1 MRYLMM
7 MILAM
12 IVASCSSTYQV
23 KQESSGNNEML
34 EEVPKWFVMKPTSD
48 NFLYGAGVA
57 TSPDL
62 NLAIKKANLIAKAE
76 IADVING
83 EMNER
88 ATYFSTEVG
97 RDKNKRTVQEFDRT
111 IVNVISKTAVTGYE
125 VAEQDIYTTAY
136 DEYRVYLLLKF
147 SYDVNATKN
156 IIFYPIK
163 NKYLN
168 QSLVSTILQTI
179 GMSKNYPNTINLLN
193 FYICRDKIIS
203 LHLNY

>member
-1 MRYLMM
+1 MM

-12 IVASCSSTYQV
+12 FVASCSSTYQV

-136 DEYRVYLLLKF
+136 DEYRVYLLLKY
-147 SYDVNATKN
+147 SYDDQ
-156 IIFYPIK
+156 
-163 NKYLN
+163 NKLW
-168 QSLVSTILQTI
+168 
-179 GMSKNYPNTINLLN
+179 
-193 FYICRDKIIS
+193 DKILDDSIS
-203 LHLNY
+203 QFNTNSIKDANIDMIDQEYIDTYNKIIQQEELN

>member
-12 IVASCSSTYQV
+12 ILASCSSTYKV

-62 NLAIKKANLIAKAE
+62 NLAIKKANLLAKAE

-111 IVNVISKTAVTGYE
+111 IVNVIKKTAVVGYE

-147 SYDVNATKN
+147 SYDDQNKLWNKILDDSISQFNTDSIRDKN
-156 IIFYPIK
+156 IDMID
-163 NKYLN
+163 
-168 QSLVSTILQTI
+168 QE
-179 GMSKNYPNTINLLN
+179 
-193 FYICRDKIIS
+193 YIDTYNKIIQQEE
-203 LHLNY
+203 LN

>member
-1 MRYLMM
+1 MM

-12 IVASCSSTYQV
+12 FVASCSSTYQV

-111 IVNVISKTAVTGYE
+111 IVNVIKKTAVVGYE

-147 SYDVNATKN
+147 SYDDQNKLWNKILDDSISQFNTDSIRDKN
-156 IIFYPIK
+156 IDMID
-163 NKYLN
+163 
-168 QSLVSTILQTI
+168 QE
-179 GMSKNYPNTINLLN
+179 
-193 FYICRDKIIS
+193 YIDRYNKIIQQEE
-203 LHLNY
+203 LN

>member
-1 MRYLMM
+1 MM

-147 SYDVNATKN
+147 SYDDQNKLWDKILDDSISQFNTDSIKDKN
-156 IIFYPIK
+156 IDMID
-163 NKYLN
+163 
-168 QSLVSTILQTI
+168 QE
-179 GMSKNYPNTINLLN
+179 
-193 FYICRDKIIS
+193 YIDTYNKIIQKEE
-203 LHLNY
+203 LN

>member
-12 IVASCSSTYQV
+12 FVASCSSTYQV

-111 IVNVISKTAVTGYE
+111 IVNVIKKTAVVGYE

-147 SYDVNATKN
+147 SYDDQNKLWNKILDDSISQFNTDSIRDKN
-156 IIFYPIK
+156 IDMID
-163 NKYLN
+163 
-168 QSLVSTILQTI
+168 QE
-179 GMSKNYPNTINLLN
+179 
-193 FYICRDKIIS
+193 YIDRYNKIIQQEE
-203 LHLNY
+203 LN

>member
-62 NLAIKKANLIAKAE
+62 NLAIKKANLIAKSE

-111 IVNVISKTAVTGYE
+111 IVNVISKTAVVGYE

-136 DEYRVYLLLKF
+136 DEYRVYILLKF
-147 SYDVNATKN
+147 SYDDQ
-156 IIFYPIK
+156 
-163 NKYLN
+163 NKLW
-168 QSLVSTILQTI
+168 
-179 GMSKNYPNTINLLN
+179 
-193 FYICRDKIIS
+193 DKILDDSIS
-203 LHLNY
+203 QFNTDSIKDANIDMIDQEYIDTYNKIIQKEELN

>member
-136 DEYRVYLLLKF
+136 DEYRVYLLLKY
-147 SYDVNATKN
+147 SYDDQNKLWDKILDDSISQFNTDSIKDKN
-156 IIFYPIK
+156 IDMID
-163 NKYLN
+163 
-168 QSLVSTILQTI
+168 QE
-179 GMSKNYPNTINLLN
+179 
-193 FYICRDKIIS
+193 YIDTYNKIIQKEE
-203 LHLNY
+203 LN

>member
-7 MILAM
+7 MILA
-12 IVASCSSTYQV
+12 IFVVSCSSTYQV

-62 NLAIKKANLIAKAE
+62 NLAIKKANLLAKAE

-88 ATYFSTEVG
+88 ATFFSTEVG

-111 IVNVISKTAVTGYE
+111 IVNVISKTAVVGYE

-136 DEYRVYLLLKF
+136 DEYRVYILLKF
-147 SYDVNATKN
+147 SYDDQ
-156 IIFYPIK
+156 
-163 NKYLN
+163 NKLW
-168 QSLVSTILQTI
+168 
-179 GMSKNYPNTINLLN
+179 
-193 FYICRDKIIS
+193 DKILDDSIS
-203 LHLNY
+203 QFNTDSIKDANIDMIDQEYIDTYNKIIQKEELN

>member
-12 IVASCSSTYQV
+12 FVASCSSTYQV

-111 IVNVISKTAVTGYE
+111 IVNVIAKTAVVGYE

-136 DEYRVYLLLKF
+136 DEYRVYILLKF
-147 SYDVNATKN
+147 SYDDQNKLWNKILDDSISQFNTDSIRDKN
-156 IIFYPIK
+156 IDMID
-163 NKYLN
+163 
-168 QSLVSTILQTI
+168 QE
-179 GMSKNYPNTINLLN
+179 
-193 FYICRDKIIS
+193 YIDTYNKIIQQEE
-203 LHLNY
+203 LN

>member
-12 IVASCSSTYQV
+12 FVASCSSTYQV

-62 NLAIKKANLIAKAE
+62 NLAIKKANLLAKAE

-111 IVNVISKTAVTGYE
+111 IVNVIAKTAVVGYE

-136 DEYRVYLLLKF
+136 DEYRVYILLKF
-147 SYDVNATKN
+147 SYDDQNKLWNKILDDSISQFNTDSIRDKN
-156 IIFYPIK
+156 IDMID
-163 NKYLN
+163 
-168 QSLVSTILQTI
+168 QE
-179 GMSKNYPNTINLLN
+179 
-193 FYICRDKIIS
+193 YIDTYNKIIQQEE
-203 LHLNY
+203 LN

>member
-136 DEYRVYLLLKF
+136 DEYRVYLLLKY
-147 SYDVNATKN
+147 SYGDQ
-156 IIFYPIK
+156 
-163 NKYLN
+163 NKLW
-168 QSLVSTILQTI
+168 
-179 GMSKNYPNTINLLN
+179 
-193 FYICRDKIIS
+193 DKILDDSIS
-203 LHLNY
+203 QFNTNSIKDANIDMIDQEYIDTYNKIIQKEELN

>member
-111 IVNVISKTAVTGYE
+111 IVNVIKKTAVVGYE

-147 SYDVNATKN
+147 SYDDQNKLWNKILDDSISQFNTDSIRDKN
-156 IIFYPIK
+156 IDMID
-163 NKYLN
+163 
-168 QSLVSTILQTI
+168 QE
-179 GMSKNYPNTINLLN
+179 
-193 FYICRDKIIS
+193 YIDRYNKIIQQEE
-203 LHLNY
+203 LN